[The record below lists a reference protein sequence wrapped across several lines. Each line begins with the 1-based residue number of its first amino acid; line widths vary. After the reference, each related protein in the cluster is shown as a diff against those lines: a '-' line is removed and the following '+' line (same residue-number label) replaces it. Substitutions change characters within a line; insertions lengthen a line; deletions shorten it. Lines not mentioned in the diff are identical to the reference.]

1 MFIGTTFNTHYMFN
15 IIVQTIHI
23 LHFYQLYIWNK
34 SVVTFTYI
42 FRLVINV
49 NNITRTVVS
58 HCDTNKISNFVFHM
72 IHIK

>member
-34 SVVTFTYI
+34 SVVTFIYYT
-42 FRLVINV
+42 FSDWLSML
-49 NNITRTVVS
+49 T
-58 HCDTNKISNFVFHM
+58 M
-72 IHIK
+72 